1 MNVIIQ
7 CGHCGSELDTT
18 IGSCLSCGYP
28 VGASR
33 LNIEGATYGK
43 TRFR

>member
-1 MNVIIQ
+1 
-7 CGHCGSELDTT
+7 GSELDTT

-33 LNIEGATYGK
+33 LNSVKKKRNIWKAIK
-43 TRFR
+43 V